1 MPACHVVFMGNED
14 VADIRTVL
22 AICFRDGK
30 PLDAIDVERI
40 LSFDMEWLSPD
51 DAEIAV
57 QSLISAGWLCGEE
70 NALTPSINISGIT
83 APLGWFPRPSR
94 LTNPVSVKL
103 NEQTNQT
110 MVPELVDE
118 VNTTKA
124 TPIKTTPTKKMEIA
138 SPQQEHSDPRVKLT
152 KRLTKFIAKTSK
164 IEIEEV
170 ERRANRK
177 QKALAVATNW
187 MCLALVAREQGIQMQ
202 EIVDALAIR

>member
-1 MPACHVVFMGNED
+1 MPAFHVVLMGDED
-14 VADIRTVL
+14 VVDIRTVL

-30 PLDAIDVERI
+30 PLDAIDVERM

-57 QSLISAGWLCGEE
+57 QSLISTGWLCGEE
-70 NALTPSINISGIT
+70 NALTPSINISGVT

-103 NEQTNQT
+103 NEETNET
-110 MVPELVDE
+110 IVSESVDE
-118 VNTTKA
+118 A
-124 TPIKTTPTKKMEIA
+124 IPIKVIPTKKIEITT
-138 SPQQEHSDPRVKLT
+138 QEENHSDPRVKLT
-152 KRLTKFIAKTSK
+152 KRLTKFIANASK
-164 IEIEEV
+164 IEVEEV

-177 QKALAVATNW
+177 HKALAVATNW

>member
-1 MPACHVVFMGNED
+1 MSAFHVVLMGNED

-30 PLDAIDVERI
+30 PLDAIDVERM

-51 DAEIAV
+51 DAEVAV

-70 NALTPSINISGIT
+70 NALTPSINISGVT

-103 NEQTNQT
+103 NEETNET
-110 MVPELVDE
+110 IVSESADE
-118 VNTTKA
+118 AITIEA
-124 TPIKTTPTKKMEIA
+124 MPTKKIEITT
-138 SPQQEHSDPRVKLT
+138 QEENHSDPRVKLT
-152 KRLTKFIAKTSK
+152 KRLTKFIAKNSK
-164 IEIEEV
+164 IEVEEV

-177 QKALAVATNW
+177 HKALAVATNW